1 MSSEPLQIMPGGRI
15 PLNVGRVR
23 EVEMIEMIG
32 SGGFSYVWKVMDTST
47 KQLYALKVIQQIK
60 PGSVDEKRVR
70 LEAEVPIDS
79 EYVAAV
85 YGLKEWN
92 ESTFL
97 ILFEYFD
104 GTSLDRLIEADT
116 LSSAQKK
123 EIFLQILRGVA
134 VAHHH
139 NIIHRD
145 LKPANVLVNAYGKAK
160 LIDFGIS
167 KFKGRPITRS
177 GDWIGTFQYT
187 APELNNQ
194 GIDIADARCDIYSLG
209 HILYEL
215 AMGEHFWKRKGWE
228 VVEDL
233 MQYLDQVP
241 PPTEA
246 IELDDFYCDF
256 LPDARKVLARMV
268 KCKVED
274 RYKTVDE
281 ILLDLGEEPLNP
293 PSPPPVVEPD
303 EPLSNIL
310 PLSSTIDLE
319 SPLLIVESG
328 DNRLARTVLSLR
340 DGEKREFGRFD
351 LAGSDNSISR
361 RHLEISRHGTCYYVR
376 DLGSKHGT
384 MMRGILLK
392 YGDAPLELY
401 HDCHIKVGDIFLR
414 FAFLTRAKKSY

>member
-1 MSSEPLQIMPGGRI
+1 MPSEPLQNMPGGRI
-15 PLNVGRVR
+15 PLNIGRVR
-23 EVEMIEMIG
+23 EVELIDLLG
-32 SGGFSYVWKVMDTST
+32 SGGSGFVWKVIDTST
-47 KQLYALKVIQQIK
+47 KQLYSLKIIQQIK

-85 YGLKEWN
+85 YGLREWN

-104 GTSLDRLIEADT
+104 GTPLDRLIEAGT
-116 LSSAQKK
+116 LSSAQKR
-123 EIFLQILRGVA
+123 EIFLQILRGVT

-145 LKPANVLVNAYGKAK
+145 LKPGNVLVDAYGKAK

-177 GDWIGTFQYT
+177 GDILGTISYM

-194 GIDIADARCDIYSLG
+194 GAEVADARCDIYALG

-215 AMGEHFWKRKGWE
+215 AMGEHFWEHKGWE
-228 VVEDL
+228 TVEDL

-246 IELDDFYCDF
+246 IELDGFHCDF
-256 LPDARKVLARMV
+256 FPNARRVLARMV

-274 RYKTVDE
+274 RYKTADE
-281 ILLDLGEEPLNP
+281 ILLDLGEKP
-293 PSPPPVVEPD
+293 PKPSSPPPVVEPD
-303 EPLSNIL
+303 EPLSSIL
-310 PLSSTIDLE
+310 PFSSVVDLE

-328 DNRLARTVLSLR
+328 DNRLARTVLSLH
-340 DGEKREFGRFD
+340 DGEKRELGRFD

-361 RHLEISRHGTCYYVR
+361 RHLEISRRGTRYYVR
-376 DLGSKHGT
+376 DLGSKNGT

-392 YGDAPLELY
+392 YGDAPLELQ

-414 FAFLTRAKKSY
+414 FAFLIRAKKM

>member
-1 MSSEPLQIMPGGRI
+1 MSGKPLQIMPGGRI
-15 PLNVGRVR
+15 PLDIGGVR
-23 EVEMIEMIG
+23 EVELIELLG
-32 SGGFSYVWKVMDTST
+32 GGGFGYVWKTIDTST
-47 KQLYALKVIQQIK
+47 KQLYALKIIQQIK

-92 ESTFL
+92 EHTFL

-104 GTSLDRLIEADT
+104 GTSLDRLLEADA
-116 LSSAQKK
+116 LSGVQKK
-123 EIFLQILRGVA
+123 AIFLQILRGVA

-145 LKPANVLVNAYGKAK
+145 LKPENVLVDAYGKTK

-167 KFKGRPITRS
+167 KFKGKPITRS
-177 GDWIGTFQYT
+177 GDLLGTISYM

-194 GIDIADARCDIYSLG
+194 GAEVADARCDIYSLG

-215 AMGEHFWKRKGWE
+215 AMGEHFWKRKGWDTF
-228 VVEDL
+228 EDL

-246 IELDDFYCDF
+246 IELGDFHCDF
-256 LPDARKVLARMV
+256 FPDARGVLARMI
-268 KCKVED
+268 KCQVED
-274 RYKTVDE
+274 RYKTVNE
-281 ILLDLGEEPLNP
+281 ILLDLGEKPFKP
-293 PSPPPVVEPD
+293 PSPPPVAEPD

-310 PLSSTIDLE
+310 PLSSAIDLE

-328 DNRLARTVLSLR
+328 DNRLARTVLGLR
-340 DGEKREFGRFD
+340 DGEKRGLGRFD
-351 LAGSDNSISR
+351 LAGGDDSISR
-361 RHLEISRHGTCYYVR
+361 SHLEISRRGTRYFVR
-376 DLGSKHGT
+376 DLGSKNGT
-384 MMRGILLK
+384 MVRGILLK
-392 YGDAPLELY
+392 YGAAPVEIH

-414 FAFLTRAKKSY
+414 FAFLAKTEKP